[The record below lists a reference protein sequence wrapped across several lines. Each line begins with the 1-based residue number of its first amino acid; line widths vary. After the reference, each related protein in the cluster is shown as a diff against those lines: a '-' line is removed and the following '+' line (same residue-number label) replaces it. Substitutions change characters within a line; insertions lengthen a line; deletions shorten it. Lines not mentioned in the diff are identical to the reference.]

1 MVQKLERSPLRIS
14 RLNQTTHIAPDLEN
28 SNQISLIEHAL
39 FQARISLQ
47 PSPPSAL
54 ERVTVSHA
62 TLAEWLPSELPCHKK
77 LLQREFILSIQALG
91 IINVEVQKLVIPSM
105 TVLISRSLPAYDS
118 ARELQELTFPFI
130 CCIRGRSVEGIVS
143 ERKAGCQGSGQAV
156 LQP

>member
-1 MVQKLERSPLRIS
+1 M
-14 RLNQTTHIAPDLEN
+14 
-28 SNQISLIEHAL
+28 
-39 FQARISLQ
+39 
-47 PSPPSAL
+47 
-54 ERVTVSHA
+54 SHA